1 MQALFDKEL
10 TEMEREV
17 RDLKTIHQ
25 RGLGTVRFYEAETGT
40 VTISNSSARF
50 TANLVAGE
58 PTTPLAISLIY
69 GAPPIGDFNLT
80 ASNVGLNRTVWI
92 PRTTRNFKVKFIS
105 SSEKSGITQT

>member
-40 VTISNSSARF
+40 VTVNGSKRF

-58 PTTPLAISLIY
+58 PTNPLAIGLTY
-69 GAPPIGDFNLT
+69 GEPPLEDFSYT
-80 ASNVGLNRTVWI
+80 ASNVGLKHTVWV
-92 PRTTRNFKVKFIS
+92 PRATKSVRVKFIS
-105 SSEKSGITQT
+105 SSAISGITQS

>member
-40 VTISNSSARF
+40 VTVNGSKRF

-58 PTTPLAISLIY
+58 PTEPLAIGLTY
-69 GAPPIGDFNLT
+69 GEPPLEAFSYT
-80 ASNVGLNRTVWI
+80 ASNVGLNHTVWV
-92 PRTTRNFKVKFIS
+92 PRATKSVRVKFIS
-105 SSEKSGITQT
+105 SSAISGITQS

>member
-40 VTISNSSARF
+40 VTVNGSKRF

-58 PTTPLAISLIY
+58 PTNPLAIGLTY
-69 GAPPIGDFNLT
+69 GEPPLGDFNYT
-80 ASNVGLNRTVWI
+80 ASNVGLNHTVWA
-92 PRTTRNFKVKFIS
+92 TTTKSVRVKFIS
-105 SSEKSGITQT
+105 SSAISGITQS

>member
-58 PTTPLAISLIY
+58 PTEPLAIGLTY
-69 GAPPIGDFNLT
+69 GEPPLNDFSYA
-80 ASNVGLNRTVWI
+80 ASMVGLNYTVWV
-92 PRTTRNFKVKFIS
+92 PQATKSVRVKFIS
-105 SSEKSGITQT
+105 SSAISGITQS

>member
-25 RGLGTVRFYEAETGT
+25 RGLGTVRFYEAETSA
-40 VTISNSSARF
+40 TISNSSVLF

-58 PTTPLAISLIY
+58 PNTPLAISLVY
-69 GAPPIGDFNLT
+69 GEPPIGDFNLT
-80 ASNVGLNRTVWI
+80 ASSVGLNRTVWV
-92 PRTTRNFKVKFIS
+92 PWTTRSFKVKFIS
-105 SSEKSGITQT
+105 SSAISGITQS

>member
-40 VTISNSSARF
+40 VTVNGSKRF

-58 PTTPLAISLIY
+58 PTNPLAIGLTY
-69 GAPPIGDFNLT
+69 GEPPLNDFSYT
-80 ASNVGLNRTVWI
+80 ASNVGLSHTVWTSTSKSV
-92 PRTTRNFKVKFIS
+92 RVKFIS
-105 SSEKSGITQT
+105 SSAISGITQS

>member
-40 VTISNSSARF
+40 VTVNGSKRF

-58 PTTPLAISLIY
+58 PAEPLAIGLTY
-69 GAPPIGDFNLT
+69 GEPPLEDFSYT
-80 ASNVGLNRTVWI
+80 ASNVGLNHTVWTSTSKSV
-92 PRTTRNFKVKFIS
+92 RVKFIS
-105 SSEKSGITQT
+105 SSAISGITQS